1 MAARSTGTRSKG
13 STRGSSTA
21 PRTPAPSPAAAPDDF
36 LARVAALQAT
46 LAPVLREPPREALR
60 RAIHDGWRTH
70 VAPRAGSIGAT
81 LAALR
86 SARAWRL
93 GDEDRALGLSEA
105 GWSQHARTLA
115 RLHATL
121 AGAQDGYARARV
133 RWQEPTRFGIHK
145 VSSAPIVRVGE
156 HAKERER
163 QEKAAADLRKRL
175 DERHGTALEDVLKDW
190 RTRQA
195 GLQQALEALRDLV
208 ADLCAAE
215 ERLLAPRAGTT
226 AASLAALTALRE
238 ARIDLAHFAGSP
250 ASRFG
255 TLLTRWLAARARL
268 AATAR

>member
-1 MAARSTGTRSKG
+1 MAARTTATRS
-13 STRGSSTA
+13 A
-21 PRTPAPSPAAAPDDF
+21 QRTSPPSPAAAPDDF
-36 LARVAALQAT
+36 LARVEQLHAAL
-46 LAPVLREPPREALR
+46 APLLREPPREALR

-70 VAPRAGSIGAT
+70 LAPRAGSIAST

-86 SARAWRL
+86 SARSWRL

-105 GWSQHARTLA
+105 GWTQHARGLA
-115 RLHATL
+115 RLYATL

-145 VSSAPIVRVGE
+145 VASAPIVRVGE

-190 RTRQA
+190 RARQA
-195 GLQQALEALRDLV
+195 SLQQALELLRDLV

-215 ERLLAPRAGTT
+215 ERLLSPRAGTS
-226 AASLAALTALRE
+226 AGSLAAVTALRE
-238 ARIDLAHFAGSP
+238 ARIDLAHFAGTP

-255 TLLTRWLAARARL
+255 TLLQRWLTARARL
-268 AATAR
+268 APRAR